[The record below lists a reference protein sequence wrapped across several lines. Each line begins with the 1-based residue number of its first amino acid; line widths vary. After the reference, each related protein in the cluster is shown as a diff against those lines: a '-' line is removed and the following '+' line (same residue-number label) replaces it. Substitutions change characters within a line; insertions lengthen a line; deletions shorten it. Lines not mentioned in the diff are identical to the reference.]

1 MKFQGPGQYHVT
13 GVDRFDED
21 EVDDDKVALLNLEK
35 NIASIERSMSASQLE
50 KAKHRM
56 EQNNKVKYTPSLL
69 TLKVTGCC
77 LNVERGGG
85 LDHQEI
91 LIF

>member
-13 GVDRFDED
+13 GVDRLDED

-56 EQNNKVKYTPSLL
+56 EQNKKVIFYENHYFQIHPIVINPSSYWMLL
-69 TLKVTGCC
+69 
-77 LNVERGGG
+77 E
-85 LDHQEI
+85 
-91 LIF
+91 